1 MVVTYVIAPA
11 SPLSRWMEITCH
23 PLTILSALGNLSFQT
38 HGAEPQ
44 ASFLLSVIPSS
55 HPHLNRENV
64 LETKKGFL
72 MFHHQ
77 WERGKKKKKK
87 VCTTQK
93 VSQLWNER
101 WNIQRGFMSLTV
113 QCSADC
119 STPGSW
125 SQLVPPPPGSQPRP
139 ALSLTLLNCYSPR
152 LMPLIQI
159 IKVSPIRP
167 LKFNF
172 NT

>member
-87 VCTTQK
+87 GLHHTESVTAMKWALEYSEGIHVLDSSVLCRLQHT
-93 VSQLWNER
+93 R
-101 WNIQRGFMSLTV
+101 
-113 QCSADC
+113 
-119 STPGSW
+119 
-125 SQLVPPPPGSQPRP
+125 QLVTASTTTTRKPTASGSVTHP
-139 ALSLTLLNCYSPR
+139 AQLLFTKAHALDSNH
-152 LMPLIQI
+152 
-159 IKVSPIRP
+159 
-167 LKFNF
+167 
-172 NT
+172 

>member
-1 MVVTYVIAPA
+1 MIAPA
-11 SPLSRWMEITCH
+11 SPLSRLIEITCH

-64 LETKKGFL
+64 LETKRAFWCFTTSGK
-72 MFHHQ
+72 
-77 WERGKKKKKK
+77 WGKKKKKK
-87 VCTTQK
+87 KACTTQK

-101 WNIQRGFMSLTV
+101 RNIQRGFMSLTV

-119 STPGSW
+119 NTPGSW
-125 SQLVPPPPGSQPRP
+125 SQLVPPPPPWSQPRP
-139 ALSLTLLNCYSPR
+139 ALSLTLPNCYSTR

-167 LKFNF
+167 
-172 NT
+172 